1 MSQGN
6 YVNLLGQKLN
16 LLFMVYENT
25 QVDEDSVEECL
36 KAVETNE
43 RHFSELMKIESNLEN
58 TLPEVSLEI
67 SGIIE
72 EIDSLLKKAREN
84 TSRLA
89 NIIRNERNVA
99 AKAIEQFSKRRD
111 VANSYIKLDQR
122 SVFVDKDFK

>member
-6 YVNLLGQKLN
+6 YVSLLRQKLS
-16 LLFMVYENT
+16 LLFKVYENT
-25 QVDEDSVEECL
+25 QLDEGSIEECL

-43 RHFSELMKIESNLEN
+43 RHFTELLKIESNLEN
-58 TLPEVSLEI
+58 VIPEVSLET
-67 SGIIE
+67 SGILE
-72 EIDSLLKKAREN
+72 EINSLLLKASES
-84 TSRLA
+84 TSRLVK
-89 NIIRNERNVA
+89 IIQYERNIA

>member
-6 YVNLLGQKLN
+6 YVSLLRQKLS
-16 LLFMVYENT
+16 LLFKVYENT
-25 QVDEDSVEECL
+25 RLDEGSIEECL

-43 RHFSELMKIESNLEN
+43 RHFTELLKIESNLEN
-58 TLPEVSLEI
+58 VIPEVSLET
-67 SGIIE
+67 SGILE
-72 EIDSLLKKAREN
+72 EINSLLLKASES
-84 TSRLA
+84 TSRLVK
-89 NIIRNERNVA
+89 IIQYERNIA

>member
-6 YVNLLGQKLN
+6 YVNLLRQKLN
-16 LLFMVYENT
+16 LLFLVYENT
-25 QVDEDSVEECL
+25 KVDMDSIEECL

-43 RHFSELMKIESNLEN
+43 RHFAELLKIESNLEN
-58 TLPEVSLEI
+58 SQPEVSLDT
-67 SGIIE
+67 SGVLE
-72 EIDSLLKKAREN
+72 EIEALLLKAKEN

-89 NIIRNERNVA
+89 KIILNERNVA

-111 VANSYIKLDQR
+111 VANSYMKLERR